1 MKRTIV
7 RLFFCVEAV
16 AFTENAS
23 SATTTPTGA
32 VTRTKIFVLT
42 KPCLKKL
49 REFSGT
55 LRSLTQAR
63 VFELD
68 KKTLDFIKQV
78 FKGKKI
84 NTIHFEA
91 HYLYRNKISQ
101 LRKDFADFDLKMKL
115 GLETFDCDFRE
126 NVLKKGIK
134 ESTRFF

>member
-1 MKRTIV
+1 M
-7 RLFFCVEAV
+7 EAV
-16 AFTENAS
+16 AFTKKCIFCDYYTDRCSDEDENFRLNK
-23 SATTTPTGA
+23 A
-32 VTRTKIFVLT
+32 VLEKVT
-42 KPCLKKL
+42 
-49 REFSGT
+49 EFSVT

-63 VFELD
+63 FLSLT

-78 FKGKKI
+78 CKEKKI

-126 NVLKKGIK
+126 NVLKKGNQR
-134 ESTRFF
+134 EQSRCYC